1 MRAAILV
8 EGVSDQAALRA
19 LAARRGRDL
28 DAEGVEVVAMDG
40 ATNAAR
46 YLRQYG
52 PGGRDLRLAGLFDE
66 AEERF
71 FRLGLERAGLVPG
84 PKTEDLEEFGFFV
97 CRADL
102 EDELIRAVGAEQV
115 LALVAAEGEERSF
128 RTLQRQPAMRDKTLV
143 HQLRRMMGGRTGGK
157 ERWARLL
164 VETVALDQVPYPLD
178 AVLARVWREGAT
190 A

>member
-8 EGVSDQAALRA
+8 EGVSDQAALHA
-19 LAARRGRDL
+19 LARRRGRDL
-28 DAEGVEVVAMDG
+28 GTEGVEVVAMDG

-46 YLRQYG
+46 YLQEYG
-52 PGGRDLRLAGLFDE
+52 PEGRGVVLAGLFDE

-71 FRLGLERAGLVPG
+71 FRLGLERVGLTPG

-102 EDELIRAVGAEQV
+102 EDELIRAVGATEV
-115 LALVAAEGEERSF
+115 LRLVAAEGEERSF
-128 RTLQRQPAMRDKTLV
+128 RTLQLQPAMRDKTLL
-143 HQLRRMMGGRTGGK
+143 HQLRRMMGGRSGGK

-164 VETVALDQVPYPLD
+164 AEAVPLDHVPYPLD
-178 AVLARVWREGAT
+178 AVLAQV
-190 A
+190 

>member
-8 EGVSDQAALRA
+8 EGVSDQAALCA
-19 LAARRGRDL
+19 LARRRGRDL
-28 DAEGVEVVAMDG
+28 DAEGIEVVAMDG

-46 YLRQYG
+46 YLHDYG
-52 PGGRDLRLAGLFDE
+52 PEGRAVKLAGLFDE

-71 FRLGLERAGLVPG
+71 FRLGLERAGLEPG

-102 EDELIRAVGAEQV
+102 EDELIRAVGATEV
-115 LALVAAEGEERSF
+115 LRLVAAEGEERSF
-128 RTLQRQPAMRDKTLV
+128 RTLQRQPAMRDKSLI
-143 HQLRRMMGGRTGGK
+143 HQLRRMMGGRSGGK

-164 VETVALDQVPYPLD
+164 VERVPLEAVPYPLD
-178 AVLARVWREGAT
+178 AVLAWL
-190 A
+190 

>member
-8 EGVSDQAALRA
+8 EGVSDSAALHA
-19 LAARRGRDL
+19 LALRRGRDL

-46 YLRQYG
+46 YLREYG
-52 PGGRDLRLAGLFDE
+52 PRGRDVALAGLFDE

-71 FRLGLERAGLVPG
+71 FRIGLERAGFEPG
-84 PKTEDLEEFGFFV
+84 PKTEDLEDLGFFV

-102 EDELIRAVGAEQV
+102 EDELIRAVGAGEV
-115 LALVAAEGEERSF
+115 LRLVAAEGEERSF
-128 RTLQRQPAMRDKTLV
+128 RTLQLQPAMRDKSLV
-143 HQLRRMMGGRTGGK
+143 HQLRRMMGGRAGGK

-164 VETVALDQVPYPLD
+164 VETVPLDKVPYPLD
-178 AVLARVWREGAT
+178 AVLAQI
-190 A
+190 

>member
-8 EGVSDQAALRA
+8 EGVSDRAALHA
-19 LAARRGRDL
+19 LALRRGRDL
-28 DAEGVEVVAMDG
+28 AAEGVEVVAMDG

-46 YLRQYG
+46 YVQEYG
-52 PGGRDLRLAGLFDE
+52 PLGRGWKLAGLFDE

-71 FRLGLERAGLVPG
+71 IRLGLERAGFEPGLTLG
-84 PKTEDLEEFGFFV
+84 PKTEDLEQVGFFV

-102 EDELIRAVGAEQV
+102 EDELIRAVGADEV
-115 LALVAAEGEERSF
+115 LRLVAAEGEERSF
-128 RTLQRQPAMRDKTLV
+128 RTLQLQPAMRDKTLV

-164 VETVALDQVPYPLD
+164 VERVALERVPYCLD
-178 AVLARVWREGAT
+178 AVLGWV
-190 A
+190 

>member
-19 LAARRGRDL
+19 LALRRGRDL

-46 YLRQYG
+46 YLEEYG
-52 PGGRDLRLAGLFDE
+52 PAGRDLELAGLFDE

-71 FRLGLERAGLVPG
+71 FRLGLARAGFEPG
-84 PKTEDLEEFGFFV
+84 PKTEDLEEFGFYV

-102 EDELIRAVGAEQV
+102 EDELIRAVGAADV
-115 LALVAAEGEERSF
+115 LRLVAVEGQERSF
-128 RTLQRQPAMRDKTLV
+128 RTLQRQPAMRDKPLV
-143 HQLRRMMGGRTGGK
+143 HQLRRMMGGRSGGK

-164 VETVALDQVPYPLD
+164 VEAVPLERVPYPLD
-178 AVLARVWREGAT
+178 AVLARV
-190 A
+190 

>member
-8 EGVSDQAALRA
+8 EGVSDQAALHA
-19 LAARRGRDL
+19 LALRRDRDL
-28 DAEGVEVVAMDG
+28 DAEGIEVVAMDG

-46 YLRQYG
+46 YLQEYG
-52 PGGRDLRLAGLFDE
+52 PEGRDVRLAGLFDE

-71 FRLGLERAGLVPG
+71 FRLGLARAGFELG

-102 EDELIRAVGAEQV
+102 EDELIRAVGAEEV
-115 LALVAAEGEERSF
+115 LRLVVGQGEQRSF
-128 RTLQRQPAMRDKTLV
+128 RTLQRQPAMRDKSLV

-164 VETVALDQVPYPLD
+164 VETVPLDRVPYPLD
-178 AVLARVWREGAT
+178 AVLARL
-190 A
+190 

>member
-8 EGVSDQAALRA
+8 EGVSDSAALRA

-28 DAEGVEVVAMDG
+28 TAEGIGILVMDG

-46 YLRQYG
+46 YLREYG
-52 PGGRDLRLAGLFDE
+52 PSGQDLKLAGLFDE

-71 FRLGLERAGLVPG
+71 FRLGLERAGFVPG
-84 PKTEDLEEFGFFV
+84 PGTEDLEELGFFV

-115 LALVAAEGEERSF
+115 LRIVADEGEERSF
-128 RTLQRQPAMRDKTLV
+128 RTLQRQPAMRDKTLL
-143 HQLRRMMGGRTGGK
+143 HQLRRMMGGRSGGK

-164 VETVALDQVPYPLD
+164 AEAVPLERVPRPLDQV
-178 AVLARVWREGAT
+178 LARL
-190 A
+190 

>member
-19 LAARRGRDL
+19 LALRRGRDL

-46 YLRQYG
+46 YLEEYG
-52 PGGRDLRLAGLFDE
+52 PAGRDLELAGLFDE

-71 FRLGLERAGLVPG
+71 FRLGLARAGFEPG
-84 PKTEDLEEFGFFV
+84 PKTEDLEEFGFYV

-102 EDELIRAVGAEQV
+102 EDELIRAVGAADV
-115 LALVAAEGEERSF
+115 LRLVAVEGEERSF
-128 RTLQRQPAMRDKTLV
+128 RTLQRQPAMRDKPLV
-143 HQLRRMMGGRTGGK
+143 HQLRRMMGGRSGGK

-164 VETVALDQVPYPLD
+164 VEAVPLERVPYPLD
-178 AVLARVWREGAT
+178 AVLARV
-190 A
+190 

>member
-8 EGVSDQAALRA
+8 EGVSDQAALAA
-19 LAARRGRDL
+19 LARRRGRDL
-28 DAEGVEVVAMDG
+28 RAEGIEVVAMDG

-46 YLRQYG
+46 YLHEYG
-52 PGGRDLRLAGLFDE
+52 PAGRAVKLAGLFDE

-71 FRLGLERAGLVPG
+71 FRLGLARAGVQPG

-115 LALVAAEGEERSF
+115 LRLVATEGEERSF

-143 HQLRRMMGGRTGGK
+143 HQLRRMMGGRSGGK

-164 VETVALDQVPYPLD
+164 VETAPLDRMPYPLD
-178 AVLARVWREGAT
+178 AVLAWI
-190 A
+190 

>member
-8 EGVSDQAALRA
+8 EGVSDQAALHA
-19 LAARRGRDL
+19 LARRRGRDL
-28 DAEGVEVVAMDG
+28 YAEGVEVVAMDG

-46 YLRQYG
+46 YLQEYG
-52 PGGRDLRLAGLFDE
+52 PLGRAVLLAGLFDE

-71 FRLGLERAGLVPG
+71 FRLGLERAGFELG

-128 RTLQRQPAMRDKTLV
+128 RTLQRQPAMRDKSLV
-143 HQLRRMMGGRTGGK
+143 HQLRRMMGGRSGGK
-157 ERWARLL
+157 ERWARVLA
-164 VETVALDQVPYPLD
+164 ETVPLDRVPYPLD
-178 AVLARVWREGAT
+178 AVLAQL
-190 A
+190 

>member
-8 EGVSDQAALRA
+8 EGVSDSAALHA

-28 DAEGVEVVAMDG
+28 TAEGIEILVMDG

-46 YLRQYG
+46 YLQQYG
-52 PGGRDLRLAGLFDE
+52 PTGQGLKLAGLFDE

-71 FRLGLERAGLVPG
+71 FRLGLERAGFAPG
-84 PKTEDLEEFGFFV
+84 PATEDLEELGFFV

-102 EDELIRAVGAEQV
+102 EDELIRAVGADQV
-115 LALVAAEGEERSF
+115 LRIVAEEGEDRSF
-128 RTLQRQPAMRDKTLV
+128 RTLQRQPAMRDKTLL
-143 HQLRRMMGGRTGGK
+143 HQLRRMMGGRSGGK

-164 VETVALDQVPYPLD
+164 AETVPLD
-178 AVLARVWREGAT
+178 LVPRPLDLVLAQL
-190 A
+190 

>member
-8 EGVSDQAALRA
+8 EGVSDQVALHV
-19 LAARRGRDL
+19 LARRRGREL
-28 DAEGVEVVAMDG
+28 ASEGIGVLAMDG

-52 PGGRDLRLAGLFDE
+52 PTGRGLKLAGLFDE

-71 FRLGLERAGLVPG
+71 FRLGLERAGFGPG
-84 PKTEDLEEFGFFV
+84 PATEDLEELGFFV

-102 EDELIRAVGAEQV
+102 EDELIRAVGAEEV
-115 LALVAAEGEERSF
+115 LRIVAAEGEQRSF
-128 RTLQRQPAMRDKTLV
+128 RTLQRQPAMRDKTLL
-143 HQLRRMMGGRTGGK
+143 HQLRRMMGGRSGGK

-164 VETVALDQVPYPLD
+164 AEAVPLERVPRPLD
-178 AVLARVWREGAT
+178 LVLEQL
-190 A
+190 

>member
-8 EGVSDQAALRA
+8 EGVSDS
-19 LAARRGRDL
+19 AARRGRDL
-28 DAEGVEVVAMDG
+28 TAEGIEILVMDG

-46 YLRQYG
+46 YLQEYG
-52 PGGRDLRLAGLFDE
+52 PTGRGLKLAGLFDE

-71 FRLGLERAGLVPG
+71 FRIGLERAGCEPG
-84 PKTEDLEEFGFFV
+84 PRTEDLEELGFFV

-115 LALVAAEGEERSF
+115 LRIVAAEGGERSF
-128 RTLQRQPAMRDKTLV
+128 RTLQRQPAMRDKTLL
-143 HQLRRMMGGRTGGK
+143 HQLRRMMGGRSGGK

-164 VETVALDQVPYPLD
+164 AEAVPLERVPRPLD
-178 AVLARVWREGAT
+178 LVLAQL
-190 A
+190 

>member
-8 EGVSDQAALRA
+8 EGVSDQAALCA
-19 LAARRGRDL
+19 LARRRGRDL
-28 DAEGVEVVAMDG
+28 DAEGIEVVAMDG

-46 YLRQYG
+46 YLRDYG
-52 PGGRDLRLAGLFDE
+52 PQGRGVKLAGLFDE

-71 FRLGLERAGLVPG
+71 FRLGLGREGLEPG

-102 EDELIRAVGAEQV
+102 EDELIRAVGAAEV
-115 LALVAAEGEERSF
+115 LGLVAAEGEERSF
-128 RTLQRQPAMRDKTLV
+128 RTLQRQPAMRDKSLT

-164 VETVALDQVPYPLD
+164 VEAVPVERVPYPLD
-178 AVLARVWREGAT
+178 AVLEWL
-190 A
+190 

>member
-19 LAARRGRDL
+19 LARRRGRDL
-28 DAEGVEVVAMDG
+28 DAEGIEVVAMDG

-46 YLRQYG
+46 YLHEYG
-52 PGGRDLRLAGLFDE
+52 PQGRAVRLAGLFDE

-71 FRLGLERAGLVPG
+71 FRLGLARAGFEPG

-102 EDELIRAVGAEQV
+102 EDELIRAVGAGEV
-115 LALVAAEGEERSF
+115 LRLVAAEGEERSF

-143 HQLRRMMGGRTGGK
+143 HQLRRMMGGRSGGK

-164 VETVALDQVPYPLD
+164 VEMVPLDRVPYPLD
-178 AVLARVWREGAT
+178 AVLAWL
-190 A
+190 

>member
-8 EGVSDQAALRA
+8 EGVSDQVALRV
-19 LAARRGRDL
+19 LARRQGREL
-28 DAEGVEVVAMDG
+28 AAEGVGVLAIDG

-46 YLRQYG
+46 YLCEYG
-52 PGGRDLRLAGLFDE
+52 PAGRGLKLAGLFDE

-71 FRLGLERAGLVPG
+71 FRLGLERAGFAPG
-84 PKTEDLEEFGFFV
+84 PATGDLEELGFFV

-115 LALVAAEGEERSF
+115 LRIVAAEGEQRSF
-128 RTLQRQPAMRDKTLV
+128 RTLQRQPAMRDKTLL

-164 VETVALDQVPYPLD
+164 AEAVPLELVPRPLEL
-178 AVLARVWREGAT
+178 VLAQL
-190 A
+190 

>member
-8 EGVSDQAALRA
+8 EGVSDQAALYA
-19 LAARRGRDL
+19 LALRRGRDL
-28 DAEGVEVVAMDG
+28 DAEGIGVVAMDG

-46 YLRQYG
+46 YLREYG
-52 PGGRDLRLAGLFDE
+52 PEGRDVRLAGLFDE

-71 FRLGLERAGLVPG
+71 FRLGLARAGFEPG

-102 EDELIRAVGAEQV
+102 EDELIRAVGADEV
-115 LALVAAEGEERSF
+115 LRLVAAEGEERSF
-128 RTLQRQPAMRDKTLV
+128 RTLQRQPAMRDKSLV

-164 VETVALDQVPYPLD
+164 VERVPLERVPYPLD
-178 AVLARVWREGAT
+178 AVLARV
-190 A
+190 

>member
-8 EGVSDQAALRA
+8 EGVSDSAALHA
-19 LAARRGRDL
+19 LAKRQGRDL
-28 DAEGVEVVAMDG
+28 TAEGVEILVMDG

-46 YLRQYG
+46 YLREYG
-52 PGGRDLRLAGLFDE
+52 PAGQGLKLAGLFDE

-71 FRLGLERAGLVPG
+71 FRLGLARAGFEPG
-84 PKTEDLEEFGFFV
+84 PETEDLEELGFYV

-115 LALVAAEGEERSF
+115 LRIVAAEGEERSF
-128 RTLQRQPAMRDKTLV
+128 RTLQRQPAMRDKTLL
-143 HQLRRMMGGRTGGK
+143 HQLRRMMGGRSGGK

-164 VETVALDQVPYPLD
+164 AEAVPLD
-178 AVLARVWREGAT
+178 RVPRPLDMVLARL
-190 A
+190 

>member
-19 LAARRGRDL
+19 LALRRGRDL
-28 DAEGVEVVAMDG
+28 PAEGIEVVAMDG

-46 YLRQYG
+46 YLHDYG
-52 PGGRDLRLAGLFDE
+52 PAGRDVVLAGVFDE

-71 FRLGLERAGLVPG
+71 FRLGLERAGFDPG
-84 PKTEDLEEFGFFV
+84 PKTEDLEELGFFV

-102 EDELIRAVGAEQV
+102 EDELIRAVGADEV
-115 LALVAAEGEERSF
+115 LRLVVAEGEERSF
-128 RTLQRQPAMRDKTLV
+128 RTLQRQPAMRDKSLV

-164 VETVALDQVPYPLD
+164 VETVPLEQVPYPLD
-178 AVLARVWREGAT
+178 AVLAQVA
-190 A
+190 

>member
-19 LAARRGRDL
+19 LALRRGRDL
-28 DAEGVEVVAMDG
+28 DAEGVVVVAMDG

-46 YLRQYG
+46 YLQEYG
-52 PGGRDLRLAGLFDE
+52 PQGRDVRLAGLFDE

-71 FRLGLERAGLVPG
+71 FRLGLERAGFEPG
-84 PKTEDLEEFGFFV
+84 PKTEDLEELGFFV

-102 EDELIRAVGAEQV
+102 EDELIRAVGAREV
-115 LALVAAEGEERSF
+115 LRLVAAEGEERSF
-128 RTLQRQPAMRDKTLV
+128 RTLQRQPAMRDKSLV
-143 HQLRRMMGGRTGGK
+143 HQLRRMMGGRSGGK

-164 VETVALDQVPYPLD
+164 VETVPLDKVPYPLD
-178 AVLARVWREGAT
+178 AVLARI
-190 A
+190 